1 MDALESILNDNIKLK
16 DICANAFMKLDADG
30 SGAIDLSEVKDML
43 QRQADDMLIDQPTKD
58 ELDELSIF
66 LDPNGDQQMDFIE
79 FYALVLQFIGFQI
92 QEMKDAK

>member
-1 MDALESILNDNIKLK
+1 
-16 DICANAFMKLDADG
+16 
-30 SGAIDLSEVKDML
+30 
-43 QRQADDMLIDQPTKD
+43 MLIDQPTKD